1 MNSGMVRRIDE
12 LGRIVIPKEIRK
24 SLKLN
29 MGDSVEIYVEDNKIS
44 LKKHSSLLGL
54 EEELFNIAKVINE
67 STNSTILFADIND
80 ILVSYGKLS
89 ENYLDKPLNTQL
101 FHKINNNSMEQF
113 KDIYITP
120 SYLENR
126 NSYLFSLTSKSNIL
140 GLMIIIENDKSISNN
155 DLDNINQFKKFI
167 CKQLEK

>member
-1 MNSGMVRRIDE
+1 MFCV
-12 LGRIVIPKEIRK
+12 
-24 SLKLN
+24 
-29 MGDSVEIYVEDNKIS
+29 VE
-44 LKKHSSLLGL
+44 
-54 EEELFNIAKVINE
+54 FNIAKVINE

-89 ENYLDKPLNTQL
+89 ENYLDKSLNTQL

-126 NSYLFSLTSKSNIL
+126 NSYLFSLTNKSNIL